1 MQQSSPS
8 SSINRRDVLRLA
20 GTALAASAAAPARPQ
35 TSRPKKVVVG
45 GGGIAGLSCAY
56 ELMQRG
62 HDVTV
67 LEASG
72 RTGGHIW
79 TYRDQLPD
87 GFYVDAGAEHF
98 TQPGY
103 EICWQYIK
111 ELNLRPLGYPKRENY
126 IRFIGGKMYTE
137 EMLADP
143 KVLKAFGFNQ
153 REVNHIVRHGWTS
166 FSELFLGSYI
176 ERFRDEYQP
185 FGVGLDNLDDIPLS
199 EVIRKEGASEAALNF
214 LGGSGSALQAVW
226 EDAILKLRGVPSYPT
241 KVYRLEGG
249 NQRLPDALAKKLGD
263 RVRLGSPVT
272 AIQHG
277 ASGVT
282 VTYEEKATPNEQG
295 EKKTI
300 EADYMVCCMSA
311 VMLRQIPVTPAWPE
325 SKKFAISNMP
335 YYFAT
340 RPIFVSQS
348 RFWEKD
354 GIKPDMSFGDPALGH
369 IWRLGEDVDSPRG
382 LLAGTSLAT
391 TTAEQALAAY
401 RKYYPGK
408 SEDISQAWVVE
419 WSKHP
424 WASACERI
432 AYNVGE
438 LKKYWPHVFEP
449 QGRVHFAGA
458 YADNLGWGMEAATR
472 SAHRVVKA
480 IDGA

>member
-1 MQQSSPS
+1 MTQSSPS
-8 SSINRRDVLRLA
+8 SSINRRDVLRLGSA
-20 GTALAASAAAPARPQ
+20 ALAFAGAAPARPQ
-35 TSRPKKVVVG
+35 TSRPKKVIVAG
-45 GGGIAGLSCAY
+45 AGIAGLSCGY
-56 ELMQRG
+56 ELMKRG

-72 RTGGHIW
+72 RTGGHVW
-79 TYRDQLPD
+79 TFRDQLPD

-103 EICWQYIK
+103 DICWQYIK
-111 ELNLRPLGYPKRENY
+111 EFNLHPLGYPKRENY
-126 IRFIGGKMYTE
+126 IRFMDGKMYTD
-137 EMLADP
+137 EMLADA
-143 KVLKAFGFNQ
+143 KVVQGFGFNQ
-153 REVNHIVRHGWTS
+153 REVDYIVRHGWNN
-166 FSELFLGSYI
+166 FSALFLGSYI
-176 ERFRDEYQP
+176 DRIRDEYQP
-185 FGVGLDNLDDIPLS
+185 FGVGLDALDDVPLS
-199 EVIRKEGASEAALNF
+199 DVIRKEGASEAAVEF
-214 LGGSGSALQAVW
+214 LGGSGSALQAIY
-226 EDAILKLRGVPSYPT
+226 EDAILKLRGVPNYPT
-241 KVYRLEGG
+241 KVYRIEEG
-249 NQRLPDALAKKLGD
+249 NQRLPDTLAAKLGE
-263 RVRLGSPVT
+263 RVRLGSPVA
-272 AIQHG
+272 AIEHG

-282 VTYEEKATPNEQG
+282 VTYEERG
-295 EKKTI
+295 EKKKMQG
-300 EADYMVCCMSA
+300 DYLVCCMSA
-311 VMLRQIPVTPAWPE
+311 VMLRRIPVEPAWPE
-325 SKKFAISNMP
+325 SKVFAVSNMP

-354 GIKPDMSFGDPALGH
+354 RIKPDMSLGDPALGH

-382 LLAGTSLAT
+382 LLAGTSVAT

-408 SEDISQAWVVE
+408 HEDIAQAWVVE
-419 WSKHP
+419 WSKNP
-424 WASACERI
+424 WAGACERI
-432 AYNVGE
+432 GYKVGE

>member
-1 MQQSSPS
+1 MQLYPSPS
-8 SSINRRDVLRLA
+8 ITRREVLRLA
-20 GTALAASAAAPARPQ
+20 GTALAAAGADAARPQ
-35 TSRPKKVVVG
+35 TTRPKKVIVA
-45 GGGIAGLSCAY
+45 GGGIGGLSCGY
-56 ELMQRG
+56 ELLKRG

-72 RTGGHIW
+72 RTGGHVF
-79 TYRDQLPD
+79 TFRDQLPD

-111 ELNLRPLGYPKRENY
+111 EFNLRPLGYPKRENY
-126 IRFIGGKMYTE
+126 IRFIDGKMYTD

-143 KVLKAFGFNQ
+143 KVLKAFGLNQ
-153 REVNHIVRHGWTS
+153 REVDHIVRHGWST

-176 ERFRDEYQP
+176 EHFRDEYHP

-199 EVIRKEGASEAALNF
+199 DVIRKEGASQAALNF
-214 LGGSGSALQAVW
+214 VGGSGSALQAIW

-249 NQRLPDALAKKLGD
+249 NQRLPDMLAKKLGD
-263 RVRLGSPVT
+263 RVRLGSPVV
-272 AIQHG
+272 AIEHG
-277 ASGVT
+277 STGVT
-282 VTYEEKATPNEQG
+282 VTYQDQPAPEQHV
-295 EKKTI
+295 EKKKM
-300 EADYMVCCMSA
+300 EADYLVCCMSA
-311 VMLRQIPVTPAWPE
+311 VMLRRIPVTPAWSE
-325 SKKFAISNMP
+325 SKNFAISNMP

-340 RPIFVSQS
+340 RPIFVSRS

-382 LLAGTSLAT
+382 LLAGTSVAT
-391 TTAEQALAAY
+391 TTTEQALSAY

-424 WASACERI
+424 WAGACERI
-432 AYNVGE
+432 GYKVGE
-438 LKKYWPHVFEP
+438 LKKYWPHTFEP

>member
-1 MQQSSPS
+1 MPSSPS

-20 GTALAASAAAPARPQ
+20 GTALAAAAAAPARPQ
-35 TSRPKKVVVG
+35 ASRPKKIIVAG
-45 GGGIAGLSCAY
+45 AGIAGLSCGY

-72 RTGGHIW
+72 RTGGHVW
-79 TYRDQLPD
+79 TFRDQLPD

-111 ELNLRPLGYPKRENY
+111 EFNLRPLGYPKRENY
-126 IRFIGGKMYTE
+126 IRFIGGKMYTD

-153 REVNHIVRHGWTS
+153 REVDYIARQGWNN
-166 FSELFLGSYI
+166 FSALFLGSYI
-176 ERFRDEYQP
+176 DRIRDEYQP
-185 FGVGLDNLDDIPLS
+185 FGIGLDNLDDVPLS
-199 EVIRKEGASEAALNF
+199 DIIRKEGASEAALNF
-214 LGGSGSALQAVW
+214 LGGSGSALQAIW

-241 KVYRLEGG
+241 KVYRIEGG
-249 NQRLPDALAKKLGD
+249 NQRLPDALAAKLAD
-263 RVRLGSPVT
+263 RVRLGSPVA
-272 AIQHG
+272 AIAHG
-277 ASGVT
+277 ANGVT
-282 VTYEEKATPNEQG
+282 VTYEERG
-295 EKKTI
+295 EKKKM
-300 EADYMVCCMSA
+300 EADHLVCCMSA
-311 VMLRQIPVTPAWPE
+311 VMLRRIPVEPAWTE
-325 SKKFAISNMP
+325 SKTFAVSNMP

-340 RPIFVSQS
+340 RPIFVSRS

-354 GIKPDMSFGDPALGH
+354 NIKPDMSFGDPALGH

-382 LLAGTSLAT
+382 LLAGTSVAT

-401 RKYYPGK
+401 RKYDPGK
-408 SEDISQAWVVE
+408 HEDIAQSWVVE

-424 WASACERI
+424 WAGACERI
-432 AYNVGE
+432 GYKVGE
-438 LKKYWPHVFEP
+438 LRKYWPHVFEP